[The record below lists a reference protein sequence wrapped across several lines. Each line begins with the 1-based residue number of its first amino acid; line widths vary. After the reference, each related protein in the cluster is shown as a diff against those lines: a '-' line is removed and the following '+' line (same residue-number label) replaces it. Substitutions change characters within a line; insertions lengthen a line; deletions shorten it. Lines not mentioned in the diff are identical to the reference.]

1 MGVSSLRDYIMRM
14 QGILVDVQQSHDR
27 HRGLPVP
34 ALHIV
39 KQRSAT
45 RLHAQS
51 AEDSRST
58 KFWMADIVGLHTGDK
73 EGVCRAG
80 AGASKAASFK
90 VFRSISM
97 KYTGQDR
104 GRERV
109 IGGSADMRV
118 QHLRWTMNISLSFVV
133 YTSGPTNSPGYRQ
146 LSRDPY
152 SSDTRCQRL
161 IGM

>member
-58 KFWMADIVGLHTGDK
+58 KFWMADIVRLHTGDK

-97 KYTGQDR
+97 KYTGGVR
-104 GRERV
+104 GKGVRV

-118 QHLRWTMNISLSFVV
+118 QHLRWTMNISLFFIF
-133 YTSGPTNSPGYRQ
+133 R
-146 LSRDPY
+146 
-152 SSDTRCQRL
+152 RL
-161 IGM
+161 YLETYKFTWL